1 MSHWAKVGSDWLFLD
16 SSVKIELLEKYPGFF
31 TPIQNSSM
39 SSVTYYAD
47 ILTVSSLWHEEK
59 YSEIK
64 EFLSA
69 ASPELNKALKSLVT
83 MVSDGDKAFA
93 DFPG

>member
-16 SSVKIELLEKYPGFF
+16 SSVKIELLEKYPDFF
-31 TPIQNSSM
+31 IPIQNASM

-64 EFLSA
+64 EVLSA
-69 ASPELNKALKSLVT
+69 VSPELNKALKNLAT
-83 MVSDGDKAFA
+83 MVSDGDKVFVEC
-93 DFPG
+93 